1 MFAWFKRLIREYE
14 VGQKMAQS
22 FANDLD
28 NLSSRYKP
36 ISEGY
41 LGLLQGRLNKCLNP
55 TDGPPLL
62 VGPIE
67 YKLFVDNVGEL
78 RGRMTGEIGATLSK
92 WIEVAEQ
99 MQSRDKFD
107 QLIQV
112 VVDRFCNE
120 LSQTGLQRL
129 LDMAH
134 ALKAADDQWRVA
146 HHESAAKFPPDVVAA
161 QVSGIVGRELACV
174 ISGQPST

>member
-28 NLSSRYKP
+28 NLIARYKP

-78 RGRMTGEIGATLSK
+78 RGRMTGEIMSRRQNFRRMLSPRK
-92 WIEVAEQ
+92 SV
-99 MQSRDKFD
+99 
-107 QLIQV
+107 
-112 VVDRFCNE
+112 E
-120 LSQTGLQRL
+120 LSG
-129 LDMAH
+129 AS
-134 ALKAADDQWRVA
+134 WRA
-146 HHESAAKFPPDVVAA
+146 
-161 QVSGIVGRELACV
+161 
-174 ISGQPST
+174 